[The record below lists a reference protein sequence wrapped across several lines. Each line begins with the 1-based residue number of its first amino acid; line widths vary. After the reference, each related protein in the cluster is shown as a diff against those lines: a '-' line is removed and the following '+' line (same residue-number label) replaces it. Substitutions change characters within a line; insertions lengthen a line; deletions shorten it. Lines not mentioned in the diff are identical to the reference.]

1 MDYKQKIIAELDK
14 YDCIYVTIEDEESIK
29 KIHNLYCNNVM
40 FDPVTTIELRY
51 VGLYHS
57 TVTKNYEEMEKY
69 YNKSIIKGDDIA
81 MCNLGCHH
89 QGITKN
95 YNEMEKY
102 YKMAIERG
110 NISAMNNLAWYHKN
124 ITKNYDEMEKYY
136 KMAIDGGNCVSMYN
150 LAEFHQYTTQNYEE
164 MEKFYCMGI
173 KKGDIDAM
181 DELSEYYMENGLEMK
196 LLLLYIDN
204 MNMVDRTKVMKQFNI
219 ISQNIK
225 EEDEEIFLKLIFDF
239 KFCEN
244 DTLYTLLKLLVN
256 TVNAQTDIMD
266 LHFTYTVN
274 GLGFE
279 DAKKDFFNRCLS

>member
-40 FDPVTTIELRY
+40 FDPVTTIETFY
-51 VGLYHS
+51 VGVYHS
-57 TVTKNYEEMEKY
+57 KVTKNYEEMEKY
-69 YNKSIIKGDDIA
+69 YNKSIIKGDDNA
-81 MCNLGCHH
+81 MCNLGRYHR
-89 QGITKN
+89 GITKN

-102 YKMAIERG
+102 YKMAIDLG
-110 NISAMNNLAWYHKN
+110 NSYAMNNLGWYHKN

-136 KMAIDGGNCVSMYN
+136 KMAIDGSNCVSMYN
-150 LAEFHQYTTQNYEE
+150 L
-164 MEKFYCMGI
+164 
-173 KKGDIDAM
+173 AM
-181 DELSEYYMENGLEMK
+181 DELSEYYMEKGLEMK

-204 MNMVDRTKVMKQFNI
+204 MNMVDRTKVIKQFNM

-244 DTLYTLLKLLVN
+244 DTLHTLLKLLVN
-256 TVNAQTDIMD
+256 TVNAQMDIMD